1 MPWKIGLIGT
11 GNVASFWAHNLK
23 GIDSVE
29 LFVQG
34 SSPEKTRSFITT
46 HGLTALDSQEV
57 DVFLICVQDRNIAA
71 VVTGLPEH
79 IPTFICAG
87 LFSIQAYLTR
97 QIGIIYPLQTIQAHA
112 LPSFSTVPFLAE
124 FSTNARDIG
133 LGFLYEMGLKYS
145 EETEEARFSAHLAA
159 VFINNFGYFLMK
171 QGLTLAHKHHIP
183 LALFKPLID
192 QIISNLLINKD
203 LQTGPARRNDL
214 DTLRAHESMLT
225 DQSLEIYKAL
235 SAYIQHTNSNEL

>member
-34 SSPEKTRSFITT
+34 SSPEKTHSFITT

-71 VVTGLPEH
+71 VLTGLPEH
-79 IPTFICAG
+79 IPTFVCAG

-97 QIGIIYPLQTIQAHA
+97 QIGIIYPLQTIQEHS
-112 LPSFSTVPFLAE
+112 LPSFSTVPFLGE
-124 FSTNARDIG
+124 FSASARDIG
-133 LGFLYEMGLKYS
+133 LRFLYDMGLKYS
-145 EETEEARFSAHLAA
+145 EETAEARFSAHLAA
-159 VFINNFGYFLMK
+159 VFINNFGYFVMK
-171 QGLTLAHKHHIP
+171 HGLTLAQKHHIP
-183 LALFKPLID
+183 PTLFKPLIN
-192 QIISNLLINKD
+192 QTISNLLVDKY
-203 LQTGPARRNDL
+203 LQTGPARRNDME
-214 DTLRAHESMLT
+214 TLRSHESMLT
-225 DQSLEIYKAL
+225 DESLEIYKAL
-235 SAYIQHTNSNEL
+235 SAFIQHTNSNEL